1 MIVVFAHTGG
11 LVGAEVGVAGGTAVL
26 AQRVLEAV
34 FGDQAI
40 RRLAEQAKE
49 ELDARIESLLAN
61 ELLRFHAIL
70 DAQAVTGEQAVRVRR
85 AAAAVQAARS
95 TDGLPALPSAE
106 DRPAIEPPALSQ
118 VSALEAGRSDEI
130 VDAEL
135 VEPPRTDW
143 R

>member
-1 MIVVFAHTGG
+1 
-11 LVGAEVGVAGGTAVL
+11 VL

-70 DAQAVTGEQAVRVRR
+70 DAQSVTAEQAVRVRR

-118 VSALEAGRSDEI
+118 VPALEAGRSDEI